1 MISFQSIVSRRR
13 LCVLILSCYPPSSLY
28 SVIRELGC
36 GTGGITGC
44 MIFMWY
50 SSTINTEEQ
59 NGVKQYS
66 TSGFN
71 CGFSALSP
79 LSLYALWNSCWIP
92 AVSFGSVTSSLVKS
106 QDFRR
111 HEQRKEFISWPLM
124 LSMSFCPYV
133 HTRCRWVDLEEF
145 ESWSAALKLAKQFF
159 QSSLTQ
165 SLNQYFQ
172 VM

>member
-1 MISFQSIVSRRR
+1 MTLV
-13 LCVLILSCYPPSSLY
+13 
-28 SVIRELGC
+28 
-36 GTGGITGC
+36 
-44 MIFMWY
+44 WY

-111 HEQRKEFISWPLM
+111 HEQRKDFISWPLK

-145 ESWSAALKLAKQFF
+145 EWWSAVWGLQNSFSQAVWHNPWTSIFRLCNISKGLPKGNGCFCF
-159 QSSLTQ
+159 VFL
-165 SLNQYFQ
+165 LLLVKFWLHL
-172 VM
+172 